1 MPPKKPTAVPK
12 KATPAKKTGGNGGKK
27 TTPVSSQKKG
37 ATSSKDAK
45 DVTDKLAKL
54 STTDEQPKP
63 VIIEIE
69 LKDLADVLKDDD
81 GKIKSTGKWPMIV
94 DSGGRAAVFLR
105 YQGGNCLDAISPS
118 DMQAE
123 TIRKR
128 LIGSIRYGNNFTI
141 DFGDSDM
148 FNSCRDR
155 FEEIH
160 KGLMNDVL
168 DKSILEKYE
177 HLITDA
183 DGPDYE
189 KDKFLPHVT
198 CNFQFII
205 LSKIDPS
212 QDIRNK
218 FCIIKI
224 KE

>member
-12 KATPAKKTGGNGGKK
+12 KPTAAIPKKATPAKKTGANGGKK

-45 DVTDKLAKL
+45 DVTDKLAKM

-69 LKDLADVLKDDD
+69 LKDLSDVLKDDD

-94 DSGGRAAVFLR
+94 DSGGRASVFLR

-128 LIGSIRYGNNFTI
+128 LIGSIRFVAPRGSPLCVSSLSVCLVLCLICRREQKLGFSSKKYTCWYGVTGI
-141 DFGDSDM
+141 WYLSGG
-148 FNSCRDR
+148 CRGAAFYDR
-155 FEEIH
+155 G
-160 KGLMNDVL
+160 KDV
-168 DKSILEKYE
+168 
-177 HLITDA
+177 
-183 DGPDYE
+183 
-189 KDKFLPHVT
+189 
-198 CNFQFII
+198 
-205 LSKIDPS
+205 
-212 QDIRNK
+212 
-218 FCIIKI
+218 
-224 KE
+224 